1 MQFLT
6 TRVQKPF
13 LFWADIHFFEPTAEL
28 ISHVP
33 KSVRSGDKSET
44 GFCHSACERGGVF
57 GRQECELGFQRH
69 ISTRGASQQRRCTR
83 AARGSHQQQQ
93 PVCRSQLT
101 AAWLL
106 FCQNSF
112 IFAFFFVF
120 PCPAIMHYA
129 LSGTRFYGR

>member
-6 TRVQKPF
+6 ARVQKPF

-28 ISHVP
+28 ISHAL

-69 ISTRGASQQRRCTR
+69 ISTRGASQQSAAQERR
-83 AARGSHQQQQ
+83 AAATSSSSPSVG
-93 PVCRSQLT
+93 
-101 AAWLL
+101 
-106 FCQNSF
+106 
-112 IFAFFFVF
+112 
-120 PCPAIMHYA
+120 
-129 LSGTRFYGR
+129 LS